1 MSAQPSI
8 LPLPPRRLILVA
20 DDDPLIQAFVA
31 RVVTRI
37 GLVPLLAANGL
48 IALEQGQAHISELAG
63 AVLDVM
69 MPGKSGIE
77 VAVQLHGL
85 DPQLPI
91 ALMSGYASPPL
102 EVLIVQFPTIGIL
115 MKPFQ
120 VNELREILQYMVIVW
135 L

>member
-48 IALEQGQAHISELAG
+48 LALEQGQAHISELAG

-120 VNELREILQYMVIVW
+120 VNE
-135 L
+135 